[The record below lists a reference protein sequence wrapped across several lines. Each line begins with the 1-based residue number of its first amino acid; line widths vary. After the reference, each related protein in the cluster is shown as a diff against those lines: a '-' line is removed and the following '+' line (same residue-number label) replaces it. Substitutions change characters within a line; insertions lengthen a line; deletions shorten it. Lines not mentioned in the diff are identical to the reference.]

1 MASAL
6 RHPGQSEIVV
16 YPINNYSFGSKE
28 AKKDRDNSVASRLER
43 LKDKYGKEGVR
54 HSVDAVILVYE
65 HGHPHVLL
73 FQVGTSYFKLPG
85 GRLRPGEG
93 GMCVQE
99 TVLSVLVFV
108 CDDPWYRADVD
119 GLIRKL
125 DTNLG
130 PEAAHL
136 KTDWKIGE
144 CVGTYYRPNFE
155 NIMYPYVPPHIE
167 RPKEIRNLY
176 MVPLPE
182 KCYFSV
188 PKNYK
193 LIAVPLFEIYD
204 HIQRYGPVIASLPQ
218 MLSRFRFNL
227 SISGG
232 TEGMDTDEVK
242 KEEEGA

>member
-6 RHPGQSEIVV
+6 RHPGQSEIVI

-54 HSVDAVILVYE
+54 HSVDAVVLVYE

-93 GMCVQE
+93 
-99 TVLSVLVFV
+99 
-108 CDDPWYRADVD
+108 DVE

-232 TEGMDTDEVK
+232 MEGMDMEEVKEEEVK
-242 KEEEGA
+242 KEEEAA